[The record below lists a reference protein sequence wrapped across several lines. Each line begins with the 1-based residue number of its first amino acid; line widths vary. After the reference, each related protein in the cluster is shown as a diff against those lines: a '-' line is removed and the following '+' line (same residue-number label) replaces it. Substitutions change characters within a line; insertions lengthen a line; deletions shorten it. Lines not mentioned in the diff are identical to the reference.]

1 MRRALYTALVAAIA
15 LGTLGAL
22 GACSSSGAAGNEVTM
37 SDSFVFEPKEIT
49 VAPGETIT
57 FSNTSSNVHTVTAVE
72 DSLPEGAKYFASGG
86 FSSEKEARDNI
97 SEGLLRAGD
106 RYEVTLDKPGTYQ
119 YFCIPHESSGMAGT
133 IVVEG

>member
-15 LGTLGAL
+15 LGTL

-49 VAPGETIT
+49 VSLGETIT

-72 DSLPEGAKYFASGG
+72 NSLPEGAKYFASGG
-86 FSSEKEARDNI
+86 FSSEEEAVDNV
-97 SEGLLRAGD
+97 SEGLLQAGD
-106 RYEVTLDKPGTYQ
+106 KYEVTLDKPGTYQ
-119 YFCIPHESSGMAGT
+119 YFCIPHESSGMTGT

>member
-1 MRRALYTALVAAIA
+1 
-15 LGTLGAL
+15 
-22 GACSSSGAAGNEVTM
+22 VTM

-86 FSSEKEARDNI
+86 FSSEEEARDNI

-106 RYEVTLDKPGTYQ
+106 QYEVTLDKPGTYQ